1 MGKSSMKDYTDFK
14 VQKEILL
21 EYLQVMIA
29 LEDWHGVA
37 DLAMDLRELEA
48 KQKGINNVNGHRLS
62 IQTN

>member
-1 MGKSSMKDYTDFK
+1 MGKSSVKDYTDFQ

-37 DLAMDLRELEA
+37 DVAMDLRELEA
-48 KQKGINNVNGHRLS
+48 KNRK
-62 IQTN
+62 